1 MIKIEGDFLTITAK
15 VRTNGDSFIVGLKK
29 DDCEVASIEKGSM
42 LQMFVRK
49 VGEVKEVVGVAPTSE
64 VKIPPEDIEQL
75 VVLKA
80 KGKTKDEIKEAIDN
94 NNDIEYSYEDLP
106 DKIKKEIEK

>member
-1 MIKIEGDFLTITAK
+1 MTAK

-29 DDCEVASIEKGSM
+29 DDCEVADITKGSM
-42 LQMFVRK
+42 IQMFIRK
-49 VGEVKEVVGVAPTSE
+49 VGDVKRVVETSTKE

-75 VVLKA
+75 IVLKR
-80 KGKTKDEIKEAIDN
+80 KGKSKDEIKAAIDN

-106 DKIKKEIEK
+106 DKVKKEIEK